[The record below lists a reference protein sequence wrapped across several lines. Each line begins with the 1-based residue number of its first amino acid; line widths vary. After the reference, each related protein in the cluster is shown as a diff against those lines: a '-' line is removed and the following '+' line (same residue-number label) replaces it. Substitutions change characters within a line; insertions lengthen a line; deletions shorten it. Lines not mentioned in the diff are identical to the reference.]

1 MNATTGV
8 GNALMGNSGGAVRD
22 VNKAEDQFTGAVA
35 MNSTTASFNNMAA
48 QRYKATVNTKDIFCT
63 LTAIEVDGSPKRS
76 GMVKV
81 NKDSGVELGKILLK
95 ELTPIYIQDDVDGV
109 MYVIVDDNNFYCYKL

>member
-1 MNATTGV
+1 
-8 GNALMGNSGGAVRD
+8 
-22 VNKAEDQFTGAVA
+22 
-35 MNSTTASFNNMAA
+35 
-48 QRYKATVNTKDIFCT
+48 
-63 LTAIEVDGSPKRS
+63 
-76 GMVKV
+76 MVKV